1 MKASGCIIAQNE
13 EHCIEQA
20 ILSLRQF
27 TLIDEIIVVDGGS
40 VDNTVSICEQ
50 LGCRVVTKLWEQ
62 DFSLQRNFAMSLCRN
77 DWIVFIDADEVLPEK
92 TVSELSNLL
101 LTLPDNYAA
110 VRILEITE
118 LINDGADTTPIEPLN
133 LDHYYPGYSQLENK
147 HEAVVPW
154 VHADNK
160 SIFLSYSFRVLN
172 KTKGK
177 WVNKIHETFILDAGY
192 ELYVLPYEY
201 VIRHQ
206 KHITDQYSS
215 NTKYFQIEQPNKFLW
230 EINYNDF
237 VDNTSQK
244 SITTLDEVFYKL
256 VTEVMPCNY
265 FIEAG
270 AWQGETS
277 RMVKSAVPSADVYA
291 FEANPYNYDQFKH
304 MFENSGA
311 NYINLA
317 VSDRNDAITFRVQ
330 KRYMGEELDPVRGNN
345 SILIRTEAGMEYE
358 EVIVQSI
365 TLDSYFDGKI
375 KSGDS
380 VAMWVDLEGAAYQA
394 LEGAIKL
401 LPNVDVIKVEVEQH
415 QYWENQKLDTDIK
428 NLLAQYGFWPVMRDY
443 EYPLQYNI
451 LFCKQPIVDNKKFQS
466 LINKY
471 KFMVES
477 NMSVVSYQ
485 ERMEAIR
492 QLYRTI
498 LQREADEQG
507 LEAYTDGGMEIDEIA
522 HSLRTSD
529 EYKNLKST

>member
-1 MKASGCIIAQNE
+1 VIW
-13 EHCIEQA
+13 
-20 ILSLRQF
+20 L
-27 TLIDEIIVVDGGS
+27 
-40 VDNTVSICEQ
+40 
-50 LGCRVVTKLWEQ
+50 
-62 DFSLQRNFAMSLCRN
+62 
-77 DWIVFIDADEVLPEK
+77 DADEYYSENTCNELP
-92 TVSELSNLL
+92 NLL
-101 LTLPDNYAA
+101 AAIPDN
-110 VRILEITE
+110 VGSIRLLEITE
-118 LINDGADTTPIEPLN
+118 IGCKTLNDSPLTPIEI
-133 LDHYYPGYSQLENK
+133 DQYYKGYSDIANK
-147 HEAVVPW
+147 EDIPNIKFMVDDRTVY
-154 VHADNK
+154 
-160 SIFLSYSFRVLN
+160 LTYSYRIMN
-172 KTKGK
+172 KTKGH
-177 WVNKIHETFILDAGY
+177 WISKIHEVFQ
-192 ELYVLPYEY
+192 LYPQYQINVLPFEY
-201 VIRHQ
+201 AIHHQ
-206 KHITDQYSS
+206 KCTSKQHVS
-215 NTKYFQIEQPNKFLW
+215 NTRYFQIEHPDKFLYKI
-230 EINYNDF
+230 EYDDF
-237 VDNTSQK
+237 IDNTSQK

-256 VTEVMPCNY
+256 VTEVMPCNH

-270 AWQGETS
+270 AWQGEMS
-277 RMVKSAVPSADVYA
+277 RMVKSVVPTADVYA
-291 FEANPYNYDQFKH
+291 FEANPYNYNQFKH

-330 KRYMGEELDPVRGNN
+330 KRYMGEKLDPVRGNN

-394 LEGAIKL
+394 LEGGIKL
-401 LPNVDVIKVEVEQH
+401 LANVDIIKIEVEQH
-415 QYWENQKLDTDIK
+415 RYWENQRLDIDIK

-451 LFCKQPIVDNKKFQS
+451 LFCKQSVVVNKQFQS
-466 LINKY
+466 LMNKY
-471 KFMVES
+471 KFMVEY
-477 NMSVVSYQ
+477 NMGVVSYQ